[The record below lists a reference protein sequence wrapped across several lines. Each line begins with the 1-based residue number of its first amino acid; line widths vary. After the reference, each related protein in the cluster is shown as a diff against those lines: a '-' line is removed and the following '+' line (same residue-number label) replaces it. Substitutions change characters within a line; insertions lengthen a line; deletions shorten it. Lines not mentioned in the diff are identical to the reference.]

1 MAKCT
6 ICNSR
11 KGKRKCLATD
21 TFICSLCCGE
31 YRTEEKCQGCSYYK
45 DPKLNRNYKSAPH
58 FSLSMMSNLDSLQD
72 QANVIESAFCRL
84 DEELE
89 NNFIDNDAIR
99 IAELLLDHYH
109 FNDNE
114 LKFKNELE
122 MSGFSFINSVIEND
136 LKNFSKENTE
146 KIIGTIYRSIKRHT
160 SGRREYLDF
169 IQQHVG
175 LRVGPGMKVIKNF
188 LRD

>member
-6 ICNSR
+6 KCNSR

-31 YRTEEKCQGCSYYK
+31 SRTAETCQGCSYYK
-45 DPKLNRNYKSAPH
+45 DPRLIRNYKSAPH
-58 FSLSMMSNLDSLQD
+58 FSLNMMSNLNSLQD
-72 QANVIESAFCRL
+72 QANVIESAFCSL
-84 DEELE
+84 DDELE
-89 NNFIDNDAIR
+89 NNFNDNDAIR
-99 IAELLLDHYH
+99 LAELLLDHYH

-122 MSGFSFINSVIEND
+122 GDGFSFINSVIEND
-136 LKNFSKENTE
+136 LKNISKEQIV

-175 LRVGPGMKVIKNF
+175 LRVGSGIRAIKNF
-188 LRD
+188 L

>member
-6 ICNSR
+6 KCQSR

-21 TFICSLCCGE
+21 TFICSSCCGE
-31 YRTEEKCQGCSYYK
+31 NRTAEKCQGCSYYK
-45 DPKLNRNYKSAPH
+45 ESRLSRNYKSAPH
-58 FSLSMMSNLDSLQD
+58 FALNMMSNLNSLQD

-89 NNFIDNDAIR
+89 NNFNDNDLIR
-99 IAELLLDHYH
+99 LAELLLDHYH

-122 MSGFSFINSVIEND
+122 KDGFSFISSVIKKD
-136 LKNFSKENTE
+136 LKNFSKENTA

-160 SGRREYLDF
+160 SGKREYLDF
-169 IQQHVG
+169 IQQNVG
-175 LRVGPGMKVIKNF
+175 LRVGPGIKVIKNF
-188 LRD
+188 L

>member
-31 YRTEEKCQGCSYYK
+31 YRTAEKCQGCSYYK
-45 DPKLNRNYKSAPH
+45 KTESNRNYKSAPH
-58 FSLSMMSNLDSLQD
+58 FSLSVMSNLDSLQD

-89 NNFIDNDAIR
+89 NDFYDKDAIR
-99 IAELLLDHYH
+99 LAELLLDHYH
-109 FNDNE
+109 FNDN
-114 LKFKNELE
+114 
-122 MSGFSFINSVIEND
+122 
-136 LKNFSKENTE
+136 
-146 KIIGTIYRSIKRHT
+146 
-160 SGRREYLDF
+160 
-169 IQQHVG
+169 
-175 LRVGPGMKVIKNF
+175 
-188 LRD
+188 

>member
-6 ICNSR
+6 KCKSR

-31 YRTEEKCQGCSYYK
+31 SRTAETCQGCSYYK
-45 DPKLNRNYKSAPH
+45 EPRLSRNYKSAPH
-58 FSLSMMSNLDSLQD
+58 FSLNMMSNLNSLQD

-89 NNFIDNDAIR
+89 NNFNDNDAIR
-99 IAELLLDHYH
+99 LAELLLDHYH

-122 MSGFSFINSVIEND
+122 EDGFSFINSVIEND
-136 LKNFSKENTE
+136 LKNILKEDTA

-175 LRVGPGMKVIKNF
+175 LRVGSGIRAIKNF
-188 LRD
+188 L